1 MVNKLNGGNKMTR
14 YIHMMTAKKGQGE
27 KIEQWCQER
36 GLPFLMKSTAKCTYT
51 IIYYFSVRTDTA
63 GYEMLKAEFPEV
75 QLTDNAR
82 LGNIL
87 DCNDDTLHEFEGIL
101 TSYQHS
107 LSELSKADEWFKDF
121 IMKLDSAEKLEAIKE
136 YSHYLSKHG
145 ERLLEE
151 RILFFRN
158 EPDEYEKY
166 LAACIKEQD
175 ESLSPGLGDSVYIY
189 NGDLKKVVKC
199 HIDRITLT
207 KNETEYHAGYENDID
222 RYVIFTG
229 DEIGKEV
236 ALTESEAAM
245 MFKGKEGA

>member
-1 MVNKLNGGNKMTR
+1 MTR
-14 YIHMMTAKKGQGE
+14 NIRMMTAKRGQGE
-27 KIEQWCQER
+27 KIRQWCQEK
-36 GLPFLMKSTAKCTYT
+36 GLPFLMESTAKCTYT
-51 IIYYFSVRTDTA
+51 IIYYFSVKTDTA
-63 GYEMLKAEFPEV
+63 GYEMLKAEFPEI
-75 QLTDNAR
+75 QLTDDAG

-107 LSELSKADEWFKDF
+107 LNEVSKADEWFKDF

-151 RILFFRN
+151 RILFFKN

-166 LAACIKEQD
+166 LAACIKEQK
-175 ESLSPGLGDSVYIY
+175 EKSFPGVGDSVYIY
-189 NGDLKKVVKC
+189 NGDLKEVVKC
-199 HIDRITLT
+199 YIDRITLT
-207 KNETEYHAGYENDID
+207 ENKTEYAAYGNDVGKH
-222 RYVIFTG
+222 VIFTI

-236 ALTESEAAM
+236 ALTESEAAK
-245 MFKGKEGA
+245 MFKGKEEA